1 MSPVTSAESA
11 QAPATPAERVAR
23 RRPWWVWLIGGVFL
37 LVGAAVVAVG
47 GRISGLSEYE
57 RSIFAH
63 VGTAIGLVGPLF
75 VIERLLSIRVT
86 ETREE
91 ASAARSAAGKALET
105 AMMVQD
111 SVSDLDREVRE
122 RLSQIQGEEEQRAQG
137 AAQGRF
143 EDLVALYAQAAA
155 RRWIDRR
162 GLRVPAGADLWLRA
176 RAVQRAPEGGET
188 IWLIELTYEDPKL
201 GSVASA
207 VWSPDEEAK
216 EVFVRLAGEL
226 KQTGRWAGDKAFN
239 PAELL
244 KDIAA
249 SLRKVIDSHTGPRGD
264 RGLRQVIELVGDE
277 WAVTREGLDS
287 LDKRDLYA
295 ESGELR
301 GNTNPAFQRLL
312 GRVEAEGLDEVTFR
326 IAFANAERIHEAL
339 HIEDLKKFGKLSSP

>member
-1 MSPVTSAESA
+1 M
-11 QAPATPAERVAR
+11 
-23 RRPWWVWLIGGVFL
+23 IGGAFL

-47 GRISGLSEYE
+47 GRISGLSDYE
-57 RSIFAH
+57 KSIFAH

-86 ETREE
+86 ETREA
-91 ASAARSAAGKALET
+91 ASAARSAADKALET
-105 AMMVQD
+105 AMMVQE

-122 RLSQIQGEEEQRAQG
+122 RLAEIQGEEEQRAEG

-155 RRWIDRR
+155 RRWIDRL
-162 GLRVPAGADLWLRA
+162 GLRVPAGSELWLRV

-201 GSVASA
+201 VPIASA
-207 VWSPDEEAK
+207 VWSPDEEVR
-216 EVFVRLAGEL
+216 EVFVRLASEL
-226 KQTGRWAGDKAFN
+226 KQTGRWPGDEAFN
-239 PAELL
+239 PAKILM
-244 KDIAA
+244 DIAA
-249 SLRKVIDSHTGPRGD
+249 ALRNVIDSHTGPRGD

-301 GNTNPAFQRLL
+301 NNTNPAFQRML
-312 GRVEAEGLDEVTFR
+312 GRVEAEGFDEVTFR
-326 IAFANAERIHEAL
+326 VAFANAERIHEAL
-339 HIEDLKKFGKLSSP
+339 RTEDLKKFGKLSSP